1 MVFLSLLLGLL
12 VSTPALGAASVGSVD
27 RPASPRSA
35 SSYCEDFAQRQVG
48 LADRLLGE
56 SNYSRAVKV
65 LNSTVRNCDRSFVRE
80 KLYEVLT
87 EWYGAIDA
95 SSPDGIQQFRS
106 VLSNQSHI
114 NSAQR
119 SRLEQLMRSDV
130 RDLLQQTFEDGD
142 PEGAYDLCQTFED
155 FTDAHFESEYYCG
168 ASAEELGAHASAMTS
183 YAWLLDNWDG
193 SQSLVNWMELADT
206 LNSLYL
212 VNGRFRAAFDLTR
225 QMAVRES
232 SADRLLSSLMSARSH
247 FLEPILEVGAVFY
260 GSGPS
265 DAALSHVDAEMQR
278 VDFPEYVRSFYL
290 LAADGSVERG
300 MYGSGADAPGA
311 TQLAQVSGVSLLHSE
326 DDSDVA
332 WLVHPIDDQHLILEL
347 GTGTTPEEN
356 VRLESVHANVESDEQ
371 WDQLYQLEY
380 TEAYPATGSAIG
392 TLLGGAHL
400 SGMDFDPY
408 RSIFD
413 ASPTLAYYGIQNGS
427 EVIEESYNFQESR
440 LGYGEDEWERTSS
453 TPALYHHSIEYGDQN
468 MREVVWPNFVD
479 DEWDGVVR
487 IGLVQS

>member
-1 MVFLSLLLGLL
+1 MVILSLLFGLL
-12 VSTPALGAASVGSVD
+12 VSTPALGAAPLGSADGPVSS
-27 RPASPRSA
+27 RRAP
-35 SSYCEDFAQRQVG
+35 SYCEDFAKRQVG

-65 LNSTVRNCDRSFVRE
+65 LNSTVQNCDRSFVRE

-87 EWYGAIDA
+87 EWYGAVDD
-95 SSPDGIQQFRS
+95 SNPDGIQQFRS
-106 VLSNQSHI
+106 ILSNQSYI
-114 NSAQR
+114 TSAQR
-119 SRLEQLMRSDV
+119 SRLQQLMRSDV
-130 RDLLQQTFEDGD
+130 RDLLEETY
-142 PEGAYDLCQTFED
+142 EGGNRESAYQLCQTFSD
-155 FTDAHFESEYYCG
+155 YTDSHFESEYYCG
-168 ASAEELGAHASAMTS
+168 ASAEELGADAPAIASYS
-183 YAWLLDNWDG
+183 WLLDNWDG

-212 VNGRFRAAFDLTR
+212 ANGRFRASFDLTR
-225 QMAVRES
+225 RMASRNS
-232 SADRLLSSLMSARSH
+232 SPELLLSSLLSARGH
-247 FLEPILEVGAVFY
+247 FLEPILEVGAAFY
-260 GSGPS
+260 ASQPN

-290 LAADGSVERG
+290 LASDGSVERG

-311 TQLAQVSGVSLLHSE
+311 TELAQVSGVSLIRGE
-326 DDSDVA
+326 DDSDIA

-356 VRLESVHANVESDEQ
+356 VRLESVQANVERDEQ
-371 WDQLYQLEY
+371 WQQLYQLEY
-380 TEAYPATGSAIG
+380 TETYPATGSAIG

-400 SGMDFDPY
+400 SGMDFDAY
-408 RSIFD
+408 ESIFD
-413 ASPTLAYYGIQNGS
+413 ASPTLAYYGIQNPS
-427 EVIEESYNFQESR
+427 AVVEESYNFQQSR
-440 LGYGEDEWERTSS
+440 LGYGDDEWERTSS
-453 TPALYHHSIEYGDQN
+453 TPALYHHNIEYGGQS